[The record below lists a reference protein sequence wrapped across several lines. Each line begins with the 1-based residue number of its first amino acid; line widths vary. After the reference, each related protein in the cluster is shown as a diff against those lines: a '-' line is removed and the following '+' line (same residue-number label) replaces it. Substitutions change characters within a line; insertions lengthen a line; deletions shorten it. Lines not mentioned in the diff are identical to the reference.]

1 MYRSLRAHLTL
12 RIWDSDHF
20 SCLDSARWTSSI
32 SLSSPAT
39 SSFFSSR
46 TRLREPTA
54 SAMRRL
60 AAYQREDSGIMRM
73 PTHRAMAGREH
84 RMSM

>member
-1 MYRSLRAHLTL
+1 M
-12 RIWDSDHF
+12 D
-20 SCLDSARWTSSI
+20 
-32 SLSSPAT
+32 
-39 SSFFSSR
+39 
-46 TRLREPTA
+46 

-73 PTHRAMAGREH
+73 PIHRAMAGREH